1 MNAVCFDIES
11 TNLYADTATIIG
23 YGLLHLNGKFQ
34 CAFVKENPE
43 EGEKQLINQC
53 IRQLSSFSHVV
64 TFNGSGFDF
73 PMLISRA
80 LKHGIDLSPILNV
93 SYIDL
98 WLVVKDN
105 LLLTRNSLD
114 NVAKFFGIEKKTEL
128 SGKDVPNL
136 YVKAM
141 QGDRKALRKIKQH
154 LKDDLQATLQLYLK
168 LTPLITPDYVLPVI
182 S

>member
-1 MNAVCFDIES
+1 VIVVFDIES
-11 TNLYADTATIIG
+11 TALYADTGVIVG
-23 YGLLHLNGKFQ
+23 YGFLFENGKFQ
-34 CAFVKENPE
+34 TAFIKGNIE

-53 IRQLSSFSHVV
+53 IRQLSSFSHIV

>member
-1 MNAVCFDIES
+1 MIVVFDIES
-11 TNLYADTATIIG
+11 TALYADTGVVVG
-23 YGLLHLNGKFQ
+23 YGFLFENGKLQ
-34 CAFVKENPE
+34 TAFIKGNIE

-80 LKHGIDLSPILNV
+80 LKHGIDPSPILSINHT
-93 SYIDL
+93 DL
-98 WLVVKDN
+98 WLVVKEN

-114 NVAKFFGIEKKTEL
+114 NAAKFFGIEKKTKL

-136 YVKAM
+136 YVKAT
-141 QGDRKALRKIKQH
+141 QGDKKALRKIRQH
-154 LKDDLQATLQLYLK
+154 LKDDLQATLQLYKKLK
-168 LTPLITPDYVLPVI
+168 PILTEAYILCQT
-182 S
+182 

>member
-1 MNAVCFDIES
+1 MIVVFDIES
-11 TNLYADTATIIG
+11 TALYADTGVVVG
-23 YGLLHLNGKFQ
+23 YGFLFENGKLQ
-34 CAFVKENPE
+34 TAFIKGNIE
-43 EGEKQLINQC
+43 EGEKQLIEQC
-53 IRQLSSFSHVV
+53 VRQLSKHECIV

-114 NVAKFFGIEKKTEL
+114 NVANFFGIEKKTEL